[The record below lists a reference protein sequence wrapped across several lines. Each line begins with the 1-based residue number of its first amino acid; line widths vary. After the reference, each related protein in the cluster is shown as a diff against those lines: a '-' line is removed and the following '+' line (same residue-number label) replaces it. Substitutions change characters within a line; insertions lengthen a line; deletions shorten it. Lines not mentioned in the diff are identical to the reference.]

1 VVALLGFLQQGQ
13 MLFEFLRAFP
23 GGPVNAL
30 ELLAFLISTPVGA
43 GYGQQFERWDLAGRF
58 HMGAGAQVLEI
69 AVAIRGYCFVFGNA
83 FDDLQFERLV

>member
-1 VVALLGFLQQGQ
+1 MVAFLGFFKPLQ
-13 MLFEFLRAFP
+13 MLIQRLLSLKSCAVDSLEHRA
-23 GGPVNAL
+23 VLVA
-30 ELLAFLISTPVGA
+30 SPVGA